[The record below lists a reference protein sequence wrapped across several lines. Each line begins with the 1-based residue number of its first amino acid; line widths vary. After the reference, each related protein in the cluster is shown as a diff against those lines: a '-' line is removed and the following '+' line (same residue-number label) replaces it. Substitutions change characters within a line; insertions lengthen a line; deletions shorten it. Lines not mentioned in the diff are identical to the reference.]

1 MGELVERRRGT
12 LKSAIDVEKKETFTT
27 AQIKKNI
34 LRNIHNVNSNVICT
48 SKFREPKMTLY
59 FKYMKLF
66 DRKRKDHKENKKR
79 KRESFFVSKRKKI
92 KINLLWN

>member
-1 MGELVERRRGT
+1 VERRRGI

-66 DRKRKDHKENKKR
+66 DRKRKDHKENKQKKKK